1 MGIEDTEIKIGGT
14 SFKGI
19 YVAILLS
26 LATSLG
32 GVFWSASSL
41 YSRLEAVESRK
52 IPNVQP
58 MQEEIQLIKQ
68 QLVDN
73 DISQLQAKLA
83 TLGTNLETIL
93 DQQEKLLELKSE
105 LSTLEK
111 EIEAMKGVVAKA
123 EVITA
128 DNQALEDQLKIVGKE
143 INDLWMAMDDLS
155 QQPIEVIMLD
165 QLIAPVSGLLEGVI
179 KNKSERAKLAHEIST
194 MAERHAQQIALAQ
207 IEVNKAEAKGNWFQS
222 SWRPATAWV
231 CVLGFTVNF
240 LVSPIA
246 HAFGIDVPQADTSVM
261 LPVLMGMLGLGG
273 LRTMERVKGVSK

>member
-41 YSRLEAVESRK
+41 YSRLEAVEARK

-143 INDLWMAMDDLS
+143 INDLWMAMDDLNS
-155 QQPIEVIMLD
+155 NP
-165 QLIAPVSGLLEGVI
+165 
-179 KNKSERAKLAHEIST
+179 
-194 MAERHAQQIALAQ
+194 
-207 IEVNKAEAKGNWFQS
+207 
-222 SWRPATAWV
+222 
-231 CVLGFTVNF
+231 
-240 LVSPIA
+240 
-246 HAFGIDVPQADTSVM
+246 
-261 LPVLMGMLGLGG
+261 
-273 LRTMERVKGVSK
+273 LR